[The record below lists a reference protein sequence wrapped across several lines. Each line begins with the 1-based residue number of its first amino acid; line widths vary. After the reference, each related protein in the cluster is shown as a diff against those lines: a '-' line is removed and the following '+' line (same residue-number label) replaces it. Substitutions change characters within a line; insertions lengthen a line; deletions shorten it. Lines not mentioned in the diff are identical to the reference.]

1 MEDYVWTE
9 TINIAKIKD
18 DEFDL
23 AAEENE
29 HLREHL
35 KITPDGK
42 ILAVKRDKVAEF
54 AKEKEIYLIRMKMRP
69 FPKEFKIKS
78 DEDFWR
84 FMAHLVDI
92 DEDL

>member
-1 MEDYVWTE
+1 MDDFVFVD
-9 TINIAKIKD
+9 TINIALIKD
-18 DEFDL
+18 DNFDL
-23 AAEENE
+23 SAEENE

-42 ILAVKRDKVAEF
+42 IFAVRRDKVASL
-54 AKEKEIYLIRMKMRP
+54 AKERDIFLVRMNMKPM
-69 FPKEFKIKS
+69 PKEFKIEK